1 MGFPSKNTEVGCYF
15 LLRGIFP
22 TYVSSVSC
30 IGRWVLYHWETWRS
44 LHTYPMEGHT
54 QRWVR
59 GLSRDQVSN
68 WKADFG
74 RGLKVHSQPSDPGT
88 KVKATPAR
96 LFEAD
101 PVAGSLGTVRFSFLL
116 CLALRFQFFFRLS
129 LEPDSESGDPR
140 KPICWT
146 CATELK
152 YGLRASVCWEQTDW
166 WKAGYRSGSQPLPT
180 SYCTHPG
187 KILEGFP
194 KAGTS
199 SMTFFTLLEKKTWEA
214 KGYFSRHIIQ

>member
-1 MGFPSKNTEVGCYF
+1 
-15 LLRGIFP
+15 
-22 TYVSSVSC
+22 
-30 IGRWVLYHWETWRS
+30 
-44 LHTYPMEGHT
+44 MEGHT

-152 YGLRASVCWEQTDW
+152 YGLRASVC
-166 WKAGYRSGSQPLPT
+166 
-180 SYCTHPG
+180 
-187 KILEGFP
+187 
-194 KAGTS
+194 
-199 SMTFFTLLEKKTWEA
+199 
-214 KGYFSRHIIQ
+214 